1 MTEQEQKLL
10 NKFLSS
16 IEEDE
21 KFFKEIMNRTDEDAR
36 LLQWIVNNNINPYGV
51 FPYYIAGSLSEL
63 QSFVA
68 IYIKMT
74 YQRKHC
80 EINYVN
86 VERTS
91 SSHDHVDNLGP
102 RVVFVGKWEDDFHAL
117 VKKELNLPDD
127 ELPWESYTYDF
138 DILENV
144 DAFIETYNRVEDY
157 HKNRY
162 EENSKLAD
170 RWLS

>member
-1 MTEQEQKLL
+1 MTEQQQKLL

-16 IEEDE
+16 IEEDK
-21 KFFKEIMNRTDEDAR
+21 KFFKEIMTRTDEDAR

-51 FPYYIAGSLSEL
+51 FPYYVAGGLSTL

-68 IYIKMT
+68 TYNKMV
-74 YQRKHC
+74 YQRKHG

-91 SSHDHVDNLGP
+91 SSHDHVDALGP
-102 RVVFVGKWEDDFHAL
+102 SVVFVGKWEDNFYDE
-117 VKKELNLPDD
+117 VKKDLNLPDD
-127 ELPWESYTYDF
+127 ELPWESYTYEF

-144 DAFIETYNRVEDY
+144 DAFIETYTRIEDY
-157 HKNRY
+157 RKNLY
-162 EENSKLAD
+162 EENSKFLN
-170 RWLS
+170 RWK

>member
-21 KFFKEIMNRTDEDAR
+21 NFFKEIMTRTDEDAR

-51 FPYYIAGSLSEL
+51 FPYYIAGNLSAL
-63 QSFVA
+63 QSFVS
-68 IYIKMT
+68 IYFKMT
-74 YQRKHC
+74 YQRKHG

-86 VERTS
+86 VERKS
-91 SSHDHVDNLGP
+91 SSHDHVDDLGP
-102 RVVFVGKWEDDFHAL
+102 RVVFVGKWEDNFYDE

-157 HKNRY
+157 HKNLY
-162 EENSKLAD
+162 EEHSKLSD

>member
-21 KFFKEIMNRTDEDAR
+21 NFFKEIMTRTDEDAR
-36 LLQWIVNNNINPYGV
+36 LLQWVVNNNINPYGV
-51 FPYYIAGSLSEL
+51 FPYYIAGSLSTL

-68 IYIKMT
+68 NYNKMV
-74 YQRKHC
+74 YQRKHG

-86 VERTS
+86 VERKS
-91 SSHDHVDNLGP
+91 SSHDHVDDLGP
-102 RVVFVGKWEDDFHAL
+102 RVVFVGKWEDNFYDE

-157 HKNRY
+157 HKNLY
-162 EENSKLAD
+162 EEHSKLSD